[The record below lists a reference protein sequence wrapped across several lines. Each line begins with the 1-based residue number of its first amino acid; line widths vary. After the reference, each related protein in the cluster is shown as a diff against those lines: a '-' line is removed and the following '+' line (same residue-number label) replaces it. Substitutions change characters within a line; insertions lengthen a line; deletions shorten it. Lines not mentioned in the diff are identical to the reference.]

1 MGKVDINK
9 ASGINPLKISEL
21 KKIDPLKIQELS
33 NIDPLVISEIQHIAP
48 AAVHIKELNHI
59 DPLNIDSLRVNEVR
73 NLDPIRVE
81 KFNVTN
87 LPTVNLS
94 LRQLPAVDLNVRRLP
109 PISVGLHQDFCLP
122 SSYTLRARLLGIEFL
137 RLNLDGHTKLS
148 PRDKVRREQRRTA
161 PQSFPEIATAGNPG
175 IPSLTINKGSRVVSI
190 SGPSHH
196 HSSPHCSQAN
206 PSHHATTYRG
216 SPSPTVGQKGTKR
229 QTMPGLLNVGHR
241 PAQTF
246 SMPPHSTR
254 SESMGSS
261 VSSGDS

>member
-21 KKIDPLKIQELS
+21 KNIDPLKIQELS

-59 DPLNIDSLRVNEVR
+59 DPLRIDSLRVNEVR

-148 PRDKVRREQRRTA
+148 PRDKVRREERRTA
-161 PQSFPEIATAGNPG
+161 PQSFPEVATAGNPG
-175 IPSLTINKGSRVVSI
+175 IPSHTIDKGSRVVSPP
-190 SGPSHH
+190 GPSCH
-196 HSSPHCSQAN
+196 HSAPHPSHAN
-206 PSHHATTYRG
+206 PSYHATTSRG
-216 SPSPTVGQKGTKR
+216 SASHPIGTRGIKK
-229 QTMPGLLNVGHR
+229 QAMPGALNVGHM

-246 SMPPHSTR
+246 SMTQKGAR
-254 SESMGSS
+254 GGSMDSS